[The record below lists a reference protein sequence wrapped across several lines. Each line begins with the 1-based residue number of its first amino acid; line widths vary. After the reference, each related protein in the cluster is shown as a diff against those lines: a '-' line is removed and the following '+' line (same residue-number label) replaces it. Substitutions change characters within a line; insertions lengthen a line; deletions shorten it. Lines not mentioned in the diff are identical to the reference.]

1 MVTMDSSSTQ
11 VEHLPLKD
19 VSHAVKQE
27 EKADLTTEDVKTSV
41 VFDRD
46 QPEAEVMKHLHI
58 TL

>member
-11 VEHLPLKD
+11 VEHFPLKD
-19 VSHAVKQE
+19 VSNAEKQE
-27 EKADLTTEDVKTSV
+27 EKADLAADDMKTSV